1 MSEIKQREFLLKD
14 GRKGIIRTA
23 EGTDAE
29 KVLKQIISVLEE
41 AEYTVTTYPEDRE
54 DFTGEK
60 EREWIKN
67 HMEGDGKLLVVAEVD
82 GEIVGSADL
91 HNGERRRIQ
100 HVAAVGITVLKE
112 FRSLGVGKALMDA
125 LIEWA
130 TEHPI
135 IEKIGLDVF
144 SNNARAIN
152 LYKKLGFVEEGRK
165 VKEIKFSIDNYADS
179 ILMYKFVK

>member
-1 MSEIKQREFLLKD
+1 MGRIEAREFVLKN
-14 GRKGIIRTA
+14 GRRCIIRTA
-23 EGTDAE
+23 EEADTE

-41 AEYTVTTYPEDRE
+41 AEYTITTYPEDRA
-54 DFTGEK
+54 DFTVEK
-60 EREWIKN
+60 EKEWVKK
-67 HMEGDGKLLVVAEVD
+67 HLDGNSKLLVVAEID
-82 GEIVGSADL
+82 GQIVGSADL
-91 HNGERRRIQ
+91 HNGERKRIQ
-100 HVAAVGITVLKE
+100 HVGTVGITVLKE

-135 IEKIGLDVF
+135 IEKIALGVF
-144 SNNARAIN
+144 ANNIGAVN

-165 VKEIKFSIDNYADS
+165 VKEIKIAPDDYIDS